1 MESYQR
7 AFYPKREVTHP
18 LDQDA
23 KSIACDLCQSLE
35 YDTINDARIEYPPA
49 GRAIWAF
56 CCQPCFHAL
65 GGNYGIGQGQL
76 IDVQSGEVL
85 KGGSNDS

>member
-7 AFYPKREVTHP
+7 AFYPKRDITHP
-18 LDQDA
+18 FDQDA

-35 YDTINDARIEYPPA
+35 YDTINDASIYIPQADRQ
-49 GRAIWAF
+49 IWCN
-56 CCQPCFHAL
+56 CCQSCFHAY
-65 GGNYGIGQGQL
+65 GGNYGIGHGQL
-76 IDVQSGEVL
+76 IDVQTGEVL